1 MKGCTVK
8 SINMKTELLRRLR
21 KKIPSDFSFTVKRN
35 PIDVR
40 NEILNE
46 VHKIREKKN
55 IKRKQRI

>member
-1 MKGCTVK
+1 
-8 SINMKTELLRRLR
+8 MKTELLRRLR
-21 KKIPSDFSFTVKRN
+21 EKIPSDFLFTVKRN

-55 IKRKQRI
+55 IKRKQRIWK